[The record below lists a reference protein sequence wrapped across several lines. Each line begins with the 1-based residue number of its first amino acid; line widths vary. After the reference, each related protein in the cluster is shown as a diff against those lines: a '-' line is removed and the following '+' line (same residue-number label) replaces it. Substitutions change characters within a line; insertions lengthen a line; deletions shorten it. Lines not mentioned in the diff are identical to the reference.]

1 MSFIPKLS
9 VSQLGAISAVGGVIT
24 VVFAGFVRNRIAYN
38 IERQPFCKE
47 PMKLLRNHEGANY
60 ILGKGFQVKVLL
72 YLNISILRFV
82 KCMNFALGNRTQELI
97 RQRG

>member
-72 YLNISILRFV
+72 YLNISILRF
-82 KCMNFALGNRTQELI
+82 
-97 RQRG
+97 